1 MPVTRW
7 PSAARAAASLPAV
20 GLLALLAA
28 TAVEASRRLDLAR
41 DELICA
47 AGRTV
52 CIRGSLTYDTNSRV
66 LELRGR
72 LQSASE
78 PGLFRITVRGSNRLG
93 HVRFAPMEIRLR
105 GNRTEIVDFRMIPD
119 HPDVA
124 NWQID
129 RIEFIAASARE

>member
-1 MPVTRW
+1 M
-7 PSAARAAASLPAV
+7 ASLPAV

-47 AGRTV
+47 AGHTV
-52 CIRGSLTYDTNSRV
+52 CIRGSLTYDSNSRV
-66 LELRGR
+66 LALRGR
-72 LQSASE
+72 LQSASG

-129 RIEFIAASARE
+129 RVEFIAASARE

>member
-7 PSAARAAASLPAV
+7 PSSARAVASLAAV

-47 AGRTV
+47 AGHTV

-66 LELRGR
+66 LALRGR
-72 LQSASE
+72 LQSASG

-129 RIEFIAASARE
+129 RVEFIAASARE

>member
-1 MPVTRW
+1 MSVTRW
-7 PSAARAAASLPAV
+7 QFSLRAVLFLQAAVSLTVFGTTAA
-20 GLLALLAA
+20 
-28 TAVEASRRLDLAR
+28 EASRRLDLAR

-47 AGRTV
+47 AGHTV

-66 LELRGR
+66 LALRGR
-72 LQSASE
+72 LQAASE

-105 GNRTEIVDFRMIPD
+105 GNRTEIVDFRMILD

-129 RIEFIAASARE
+129 RVEFIAASARE

>member
-1 MPVTRW
+1 MTRW
-7 PSAARAAASLPAV
+7 PSSARAVASLAAV

-47 AGRTV
+47 AGHTV

-66 LELRGR
+66 LALRGR
-72 LQSASE
+72 LQSASG

-129 RIEFIAASARE
+129 RVEFIAASARE